1 MENTRETKEFKTS
14 SGKNTLV
21 LYTYA
26 TGREMRAI
34 DSKYVS
40 SMKLDLKNGE
50 PSMNNI
56 DMSVAYE
63 AENEMIKA
71 LVVSIN
77 GSTEGVIDAILDL
90 HQDEYNEIIA
100 ELNVVT
106 KKKTK

>member
-1 MENTRETKEFKTS
+1 MENKRETKEFKTS

-26 TGREMRAI
+26 TGREIRAI

-40 SMKLDLKNGE
+40 SMKLDMVGGE
-50 PSMNNI
+50 PSMKNI

-77 GSTEGVIDAILDL
+77 GSTENIVDTILDL
-90 HQDEYNEIIA
+90 EQDEYNEITA
-100 ELNVVT
+100 ELSVIT